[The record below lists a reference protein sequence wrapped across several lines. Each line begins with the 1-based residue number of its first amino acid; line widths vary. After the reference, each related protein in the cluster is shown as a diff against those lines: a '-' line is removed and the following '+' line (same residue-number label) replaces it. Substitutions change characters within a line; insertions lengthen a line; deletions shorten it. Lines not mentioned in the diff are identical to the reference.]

1 MRYKLDKHGLPRLK
15 SGELS
20 MSRNWVATIRALALL
35 PKGRAR
41 TAKELADTAANN
53 GFANWWNLYQRWHQ
67 IPRSLVRVRSLGG
80 RHEITLTKKGW
91 EIVRSG
97 DFGRVY

>member
-35 PKGRAR
+35 PKGKAR
-41 TAKELADTAANN
+41 SAKELADTAANN
-53 GFANWWNLYQRWHQ
+53 GFANWWNLYQSWMGTPQ
-67 IPRSLVRVRSLGG
+67 SLVRIKKIG
-80 RHEITLTKKGW
+80 RRYEITLTKRGW
-91 EIVRSG
+91 AIVTSG
-97 DFGRVY
+97 NFGRVY